1 MDTLIGI
8 SLASLPFLLV
18 VALFAL
24 TSRRQRR
31 RLAEVECQ
39 IRLTDAVH
47 ARVGAAVAPVVRH
60 PLGRPWEIH
69 VATPLDRRDVVD
81 SLLEVIRTEFGASGH
96 WHPEP
101 FQIVLSPTST
111 PRKMSA

>member
-1 MDTLIGI
+1 MAVLIGV
-8 SLASLPFLLV
+8 AFAALPFLV
-18 VALFAL
+18 IAALFAL

-31 RLAEVECQ
+31 RLAEVERQ

-60 PLGRPWEIH
+60 PFGRPWEIH

-81 SLLEVIRTEFGASGH
+81 SLLEVIFPEFGASDRR
-96 WHPEP
+96 HPEP
-101 FQIVLSPTST
+101 LQIVLSPA
-111 PRKMSA
+111 RK